1 MARAQNPVRQV
12 TIVGGGTAGWMT
24 AAVLSQWLSKV
35 EIRLIESDEIG
46 TIGVGE
52 ATIPHIRNFLPLAG
66 IDPLK
71 MISESKATFKLGIQ
85 FVDWGAHGE
94 KYIHGFGK
102 IGRDMLWLHPH
113 QLWLAARDRI
123 PEKVRPFDDYA
134 INCVACLKN
143 RFAFPDKRNPNS
155 PLGDI
160 DYAYHFDASLFA
172 RYLRSECEQRGVRRI
187 EGRIV
192 EVVKDGASGF
202 VDKVRLSDGREV
214 DGDLFVDC
222 SGMRALLIGDA
233 LGNGYEHWNHW
244 LPCDRAQAVPC
255 ASVEPLTPY
264 TRSTARKAGWQWRIP
279 LQHRIGNG
287 YVYASDLIS
296 DDEVAQLLL
305 SSLDREAMADPRPV
319 RFAPGRRLKSWDK
332 NVIAIGLS
340 SGFLE
345 PLESTS
351 IHLIQT
357 GIHRL
362 LAMFPSTGFSAP
374 DIDEYNLQARTE
386 YEDVRDFI
394 IAHYKVTRRTGDPLW
409 DHVRTMDVPDTL
421 KARFELFRS
430 SGRFFKH
437 NAQEL
442 FAEESWVQVLL
453 GQGFEMHADPVTQFV
468 SDEDLAG
475 FLGDLAE
482 VIEDV
487 AASMADHGEFVRKL
501 PPSTDAA
508 RSQQQVAAAA
518 PPLDF
523 HLRYERGE
531 TVA

>member
-1 MARAQNPVRQV
+1 MAAADKPVRKV

-35 EIRLIESDEIG
+35 EVSLIESDEIG

-52 ATIPHIRNFLPLAG
+52 ATIPHIRNFMALAG
-66 IDPLK
+66 IEPLK
-71 MISESKATFKLGIQ
+71 MISESKATFKLGIH
-85 FVDWGAHGE
+85 FVDWGALGE
-94 KYIHGFGK
+94 DYIHGFGK

-113 QLWLAARDRI
+113 QLWLAARERA
-123 PEKVRPFDDYA
+123 PELVKHFDFYSL
-134 INCVACLKN
+134 NCVASRENK
-143 RFAFPDKRNPNS
+143 FAFPDKRNPHS
-155 PLGDI
+155 PIADI

-172 RYLRSECEQRGVRRI
+172 RHLRAESEARGVKRI

-192 EVVKDGASGF
+192 DVVKDPENGF
-202 VDKVRLSDGREV
+202 VDRVRLSDGREV
-214 DGDLFVDC
+214 DGELFIDC
-222 SGMRALLIGDA
+222 SGMRGLLIGGS
-233 LGNGYEHWNHW
+233 LGVGYEDWNQW
-244 LPCDRAQAVPC
+244 LLCDRAQAVPC

-296 DDEVAQLLL
+296 DEEVKETLLANLDGEAL
-305 SSLDREAMADPRPV
+305 SDPRPV
-319 RFAPGRRLKSWDK
+319 SFRPGRRLKAWDK

-362 LAMFPSTGFSAP
+362 LAMFPAQGFSEA
-374 DIDEYNLQARTE
+374 DIDEYNRQSRFE

-394 IAHYKVTRRTGDPLW
+394 VAHYKVTRRTGDPFW
-409 DHVRTMDVPDTL
+409 DYVREMEVPDSL
-421 KARFELFRS
+421 NERFDLFRS

-437 NAQEL
+437 GAAEL

-453 GQGFEMHADPVTQFV
+453 GQGFEMRADPVTQFV
-468 SDEDLAG
+468 PDDALLG
-475 FLGDLAE
+475 FLGDLEETIAE
-482 VIEDV
+482 V
-487 AASMADHGEFVRKL
+487 AAGLPDHGEFVAHL
-501 PPSTDAA
+501 SPDAA
-508 RSQQQVAAAA
+508 EQATA
-518 PPLDF
+518 PVSFTLK
-523 HLRYERGE
+523 YERL
-531 TVA
+531 TH